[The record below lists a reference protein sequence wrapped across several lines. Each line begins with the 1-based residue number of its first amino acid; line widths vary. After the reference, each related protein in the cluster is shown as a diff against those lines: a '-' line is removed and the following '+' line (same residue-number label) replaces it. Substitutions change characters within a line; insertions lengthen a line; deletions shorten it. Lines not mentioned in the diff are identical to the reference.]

1 MKWQFDP
8 RKTVAQNFADSMN
21 HDFDAR
27 NALIDRAVRDVSTRA
42 QRDHFSR
49 MASLNPLADV
59 ETCWPTMVPAIRRR
73 FAQLVAIE
81 NMHRMANAKA
91 GEVVEIIGPVTPAMQ
106 GHG

>member
-1 MKWQFDP
+1 
-8 RKTVAQNFADSMN
+8 MN

-73 FAQLVAIE
+73 FAQLAAIG
-81 NMHRMANAKA
+81 NMRRRANLVTNYPTA
-91 GEVVEIIGPVTPAMQ
+91 GTSFEPRGD
-106 GHG
+106 GCG